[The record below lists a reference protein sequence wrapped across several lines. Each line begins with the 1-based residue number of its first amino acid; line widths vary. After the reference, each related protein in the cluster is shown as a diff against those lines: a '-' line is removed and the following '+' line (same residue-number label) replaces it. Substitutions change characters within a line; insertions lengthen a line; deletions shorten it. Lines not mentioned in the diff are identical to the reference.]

1 MISGLFFGNG
11 IFRPEIR
18 REKSGM
24 NGSGFFFW
32 VAQGAAHFLIL
43 QLISVQS
50 VWPPDCFF
58 EIRIRI

>member
-32 VAQGAAHFLIL
+32 VAQAL
-43 QLISVQS
+43 
-50 VWPPDCFF
+50 
-58 EIRIRI
+58 RIFSDTSIN

>member
-11 IFRPEIR
+11 ISRPEIR

-32 VAQGAAHFLIL
+32 VAQGAAHF
-43 QLISVQS
+43 
-50 VWPPDCFF
+50 F
-58 EIRIRI
+58 